1 MHCGLSKSH
10 KRILTSKGA
19 SKVEDRIIERIGVP
33 EGTLIINRH
42 YMALQTPDGVL
53 HPADLDEYGQY
64 QPILELIRL
73 ISCNAD
79 LAEEITEGTRS
90 VLRQAFVGEHPLLS
104 YPLVGTSRE
113 KEELLRIVDVMNPQT
128 QEDFVRTLCLIY
140 SEGLFS
146 SETTSYPFVCREE
159 LRDYLCQYIN
169 EEYVFELSEAVR
181 KGKLHA
187 PEYNNHIWDYYREEL
202 MLLPSDIVEQLSI
215 IKYLPRKSIS
225 EYIVRYTI
233 IAANSL
239 IKNDGS
245 VILWIGN

>member
-1 MHCGLSKSH
+1 M
-10 KRILTSKGA
+10 
-19 SKVEDRIIERIGVP
+19 ENRIIERISVP

-64 QPILELIRL
+64 QPVLELIRL

-79 LAEEITEGTRS
+79 LAEEITDDTRS
-90 VLRQAFVGEHPLLS
+90 VLRQALVGEHPLLS
-104 YPLVGTSRE
+104 CPLVGTQRN
-113 KEELLRIVDVMNPQT
+113 KEDLLRILYIMNPQT

-146 SETTSYPFVCREE
+146 SDPFVCREE
-159 LRDYLCQYIN
+159 LRDYLRQYIN

-187 PEYNNHIWDYYREEL
+187 PEYNSHIWDYYREEL
-202 MLLPSDIVEQLSI
+202 MLLPSEIVEQLSR

-225 EYIVRYTI
+225 EYIVHYVI

>member
-1 MHCGLSKSH
+1 M
-10 KRILTSKGA
+10 
-19 SKVEDRIIERIGVP
+19 EDSIIERIGVP
-33 EGTLIINRH
+33 KGTLIINRH

-64 QPILELIRL
+64 QPVLELIRL

-79 LAEEITEGTRS
+79 LAEEITDDTRS
-90 VLRQAFVGEHPLLS
+90 VLRRALVGERPLLS
-104 YPLVGTSRE
+104 YPLVGTQRN
-113 KEELLRIVDVMNPQT
+113 KENLLRILDIMNPET
-128 QEDFVRTLCLIY
+128 QDDFVRTLCLIY
-140 SEGLFS
+140 SEGLYS
-146 SETTSYPFVCREE
+146 PEAASYPFVCREE
-159 LRDYLCQYIN
+159 LRDYLRQYIN

-187 PEYNNHIWDYYREEL
+187 PEYNSHIWDYYREEL
-202 MLLPSDIVEQLSI
+202 MLLPSEIVEQLSR

-225 EYIVRYTI
+225 EYIVHYAI

>member
-1 MHCGLSKSH
+1 M
-10 KRILTSKGA
+10 
-19 SKVEDRIIERIGVP
+19 EDRINERIGVP

-79 LAEEITEGTRS
+79 LAVEITDDTRS
-90 VLRQAFVGEHPLLS
+90 VLRQALVGEHPLLS
-104 YPLVGTSRE
+104 YPLVGTQRN
-113 KEELLRIVDVMNPQT
+113 KEDLLRILDIMNPET
-128 QEDFVRTLCLIY
+128 QADFVRTLCLIY

-146 SETTSYPFVCREE
+146 PEAASYPFVCREE
-159 LRDYLCQYIN
+159 LRDYLSQYIN
-169 EEYVFELSEAVR
+169 EDHVFGLSEAVR

-187 PEYNNHIWDYYREEL
+187 PEYNSYTWDYYREEL
-202 MLLPSDIVEQLSI
+202 ALLPGDIIEQFSR

-225 EYIVRYTI
+225 EYIVHYAI

>member
-1 MHCGLSKSH
+1 M
-10 KRILTSKGA
+10 
-19 SKVEDRIIERIGVP
+19 ENRIIERISVP

-64 QPILELIRL
+64 QPVLELIRL

-79 LAEEITEGTRS
+79 LAEEITDDTRS
-90 VLRQAFVGEHPLLS
+90 ILRQALVGEHPLLS
-104 YPLVGTSRE
+104 YPLVGTSKD
-113 KEELLRIVDVMNPQT
+113 KEELLRIVDIMKPQN

-146 SETTSYPFVCREE
+146 SENTSYPFVCREE
-159 LRDYLCQYIN
+159 LRDYLSQYIN

-181 KGKLHA
+181 KGKLHT
-187 PEYNNHIWDYYREEL
+187 PEYNSHIWDYYRDEL
-202 MLLPSDIVEQLSI
+202 ILLPSEIVEQLSR

-225 EYIVRYTI
+225 EYIVHYAI

-245 VILWIGN
+245 VILWISN